1 VASFDAGA
9 VNVPG
14 YDRPLDPSLFIVNTK
29 PLTHIALTA
38 DMGITVALDTT
49 LDEELIAEGTCR
61 ELLRQ
66 CQVLRREFGFRV
78 EQHIRMSLT
87 TADKTVAKVLEQYRD
102 TLARETLAD
111 ELYLESRGYPNTKT
125 VTAGNADV
133 NVEMEVIA

>member
-1 VASFDAGA
+1 
-9 VNVPG
+9 
-14 YDRPLDPSLFIVNTK
+14 
-29 PLTHIALTA
+29 
-38 DMGITVALDTT
+38 
-49 LDEELIAEGTCR
+49 
-61 ELLRQ
+61 
-66 CQVLRREFGFRV
+66 VLRREFGFRV